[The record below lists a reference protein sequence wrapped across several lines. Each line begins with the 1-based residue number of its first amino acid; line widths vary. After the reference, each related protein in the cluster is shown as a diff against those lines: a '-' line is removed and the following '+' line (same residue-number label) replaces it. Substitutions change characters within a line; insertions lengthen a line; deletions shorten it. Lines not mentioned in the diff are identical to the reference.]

1 VVDDAM
7 DLHVLQ
13 HEPMQVVDDVMDL
26 QVLQH
31 GPMQVV
37 DQPMEEVHIVEVVTT
52 PKKSV
57 VRKKLTKKKYVMA

>member
-52 PKKSV
+52 PKQSV
-57 VRKKLTKKKYVMA
+57 VRKKLTQKKYVMA